1 MGFSR
6 QEYWSWMPCPPS
18 GDPPDPEIELVFLVS
33 PALAGSLPVVPPG
46 KPNTSC
52 SLISIT
58 KMRTITST
66 HISYLAVHVCTQ
78 ACVCAHRR
86 VCILHY
92 LLSLSHFHMC
102 VHIIYCQVMTFI
114 YLAVLSL
121 SCSMW
126 DLVPWPGIEP
136 GAPALRVWS
145 LSHWTTREVLSND
158 VLSSQSGRISGRSKI
173 RNLGLA
179 TGPNEMLFLFPS
191 DDSKSLVVMRS
202 VSLCLQD
209 QCF

>member
-1 MGFSR
+1 MGVNYISKILEGKKKLKSGHACMISPLVVFNSAPPWTVAPHAPLSMGFSR

-114 YLAVLSL
+114 YLAVLTL

-126 DLVPWPGIEP
+126 DLVP
-136 GAPALRVWS
+136 
-145 LSHWTTREVLSND
+145 
-158 VLSSQSGRISGRSKI
+158 
-173 RNLGLA
+173 
-179 TGPNEMLFLFPS
+179 
-191 DDSKSLVVMRS
+191 
-202 VSLCLQD
+202 
-209 QCF
+209 